1 MAETDTELGSLASE
15 LGAALKVRGWHVA
28 CAESCTGGWIA
39 KTLTDL
45 PGSSG
50 WFGWGYVVYANE
62 AKVGALGLESELLEE
77 HGAVSEPVVRA
88 MAEGVKRISGAE
100 IAVAV
105 SGIAGPDGGTK
116 ERPVG
121 TVWFAWA
128 GPAGTRAQVHRFEGE
143 RDTIRHDSV
152 AWALRGLLALLAA
165 S

>member
-1 MAETDTELGSLASE
+1 MAVTDTELGSLASE
-15 LGAALKVRGWHVA
+15 LGAALKARGWQVA

-39 KTLTDL
+39 KILTDL

-62 AKVGALGLESELLEE
+62 AKVGALGIEPELLEE
-77 HGAVSEPVVRA
+77 HGVVSEPVVRA
-88 MAEGVKRISGAE
+88 MAEGIKRISGAE

-121 TVWFAWA
+121 TVWFAWT